1 MQGKGEIHDVPA
13 LFDTGN
19 GTGAI
24 GLPSVEGFEQWT
36 QAGIIGDVEEGVG
49 FIGTMVGGMVKTDK
63 LYRGR
68 MTGLHLGDAVFE
80 KMPIIT
86 GGVGYLLLCFRTTDL
101 GVFTLDYPNGRYHFE
116 PYADASVWEGDSRP
130 VMTGAENGVLKIAA
144 VWGKEARKKLA
155 PQWTVIALDGKP
167 LENVTLETPNID
179 ELIRQHGAKIV
190 TVRDTEGKE
199 HVLPVRIFLS

>member
-1 MQGKGEIHDVPA
+1 M
-13 LFDTGN
+13 
-19 GTGAI
+19 
-24 GLPSVEGFEQWT
+24 
-36 QAGIIGDVEEGVG
+36 
-49 FIGTMVGGMVKTDK
+49 
-63 LYRGR
+63 
-68 MTGLHLGDAVFE
+68 
-80 KMPIIT
+80 
-86 GGVGYLLLCFRTTDL
+86 
-101 GVFTLDYPNGRYHFE
+101 
-116 PYADASVWEGDSRP
+116 WEGDSRP

-179 ELIRQHGAKIV
+179 ELIRQDVAKIV